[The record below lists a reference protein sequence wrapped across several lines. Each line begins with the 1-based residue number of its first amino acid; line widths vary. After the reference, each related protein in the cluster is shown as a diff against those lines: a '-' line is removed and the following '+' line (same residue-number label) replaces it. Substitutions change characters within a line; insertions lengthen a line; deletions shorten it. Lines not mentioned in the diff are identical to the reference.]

1 MAYLKSAG
9 VTRVTLPSNPEY
21 WVELKSKLS
30 YGDAL
35 AAQKALLNVEAV
47 EQLDTD
53 EHDVVTKLESDTY
66 FTTLLLRA
74 IVRWNL
80 DDEDGSTWEVTA
92 ENIAR
97 LENED
102 GQELIR
108 HARELMRRR
117 PKAKEIPFDQ
127 RSREQSR
134 DARSPVLLQP

>member
-1 MAYLKSAG
+1 MAYLKAG
-9 VTRVTLPSNPEY
+9 TVTRVTLPSNSEY

-35 AAQKALLNVEAV
+35 AAQKALLNIEAV
-47 EQLDTD
+47 EQLDTEERD
-53 EHDVVTKLESDTY
+53 MVTKLESDTY

-80 DDEDGSTWEVTA
+80 DDEDGSTWEITA

-117 PKAKEIPFDQ
+117 PRAQEIPFDR
-127 RSREQSR
+127 RSRQPSQ
-134 DARSPVLLQP
+134 DARSPALLRP